1 VFLKVLKLPAA
12 TIWTAAAFFTMLSF
26 ILSPVMVRA
35 QTLHSLTPA
44 AAASEAANANSAAST
59 PTIVIG
65 FVGGMVSHE
74 NSAHS
79 EVQLAQKLRKEYSS
93 GVYVEAFENRR
104 RDDAR
109 KTILRLLDRD
119 RDGKLSAEEK
129 EQARV
134 ILYGHSWGAAAV
146 VALARE
152 LQQEGIPVLL
162 TAQVDSISKNGIDDA
177 LIPANV
183 ERAVNFYQPD
193 GLLHGRPE
201 IRAADP
207 AHTKILGNYRMSY
220 KDTPY
225 DCKGYP
231 WYDRVFSKTHTLIE
245 CDTNVWSQ
253 VENLIRGQLDPVAAE
268 QKSTK

>member
-1 VFLKVLKLPAA
+1 VPRKNHALPAA
-12 TIWTAAAFFTMLSF
+12 RNWMTAAVLAILSF
-26 ILSPVMVRA
+26 ICSPGMVHA
-35 QTLHSLTPA
+35 QALHSLTSP
-44 AAASEAANANSAAST
+44 AAASEATSAASAPPG

-74 NSAHS
+74 NIAHS
-79 EVQLAQKLRKEYSS
+79 EVQLAEKLHKEYPS

-104 RDDAR
+104 RDEAR
-109 KTILRLLDRD
+109 RTILKMLDSD
-119 RDGKLSAEEK
+119 HDGKLSAQEK
-129 EQARV
+129 EHARV
-134 ILYGHSWGAAAV
+134 ILYGHSWGGAAV

-152 LQQEGIPVLL
+152 LQQQGIPVLL

-207 AHTKILGNYRMSY
+207 SHTKILGNYRMSY
-220 KDTPY
+220 KDAPY

-253 VENLIRGQLDPVAAE
+253 VESLIRGQLDPVGAP
-268 QKSTK
+268 QNSTK